1 MADPEISETCMSV
14 VKCALIFFGIFGSYG
29 NSNIILATYLHKSLR
44 SKCGLLFAFL
54 AFNNLICLIFE
65 LLSAV
70 RLISNTAKMPREK
83 CFWSISPYLFIEN
96 MHSYMICCVGFDRL
110 IAICFPIKYMLW
122 PTRLY
127 VLAMVTPG
135 VFYAS
140 TVVTL
145 GATFLDNPDVPVCNP
160 PLAYPAVISKLWNLA
175 TIVVC
180 CTTVCSYVVTYIML
194 FKIAPRKTTDITVL
208 AQIKIQKI
216 IVKTLTVN
224 VCVYF
229 FSAVLCA
236 FFIFIMRST
245 KISGSFIAEA
255 ETAVIPVGLASFS
268 FDYYVYFWRS
278 SEYRRAFKQQ
288 LFCGCLMWKQGR
300 FFALTNATTMLVTQI
315 EPTRIHGPIS
325 IAAYK

>member
-1 MADPEISETCMSV
+1 MANTEISEVCMSV
-14 VKCALIFFGIFGSYG
+14 VKCALIFFGIFGSFG

-44 SKCGLLFAFL
+44 SKCGLLLAFL
-54 AFNNLICLIFE
+54 AFNNLICLSFE
-65 LLSAV
+65 LLSAI

-83 CFWSISPYLFIEN
+83 CFWSISPYLFTEN
-96 MHSYMICCVGFDRL
+96 MQSYMLCCVGFDRL
-110 IAICFPIKYMLW
+110 FAICFPIKYMLW
-122 PTRLY
+122 PTRIY
-127 VLAMVTPG
+127 VLVIVTPG
-135 VFYAS
+135 LLYAS

-145 GATFLDNPDVPVCNP
+145 GAMFLDNPDVPVCNP
-160 PLAYPAVISKLWNLA
+160 PLAYPAVISEIWNRA
-175 TIVVC
+175 AIVVC

-229 FSAVLCA
+229 FQ
-236 FFIFIMRST
+236 
-245 KISGSFIAEA
+245 A
-255 ETAVIPVGLASFS
+255 ETYAVIPGLASFS

-288 LFCGCLMWKQGR
+288 LFCGYLIKKQGR
-300 FFALTNATTMLVTQI
+300 FFALTKPTTMLVTRI
-315 EPTRIHGPIS
+315 DPTRTHGS
-325 IAAYK
+325 MSTAA